1 MAERPYTITWQDAGS
16 PLIIWA
22 GLLNG
27 DTGAA
32 YKGAGGYPSKRVQVT
47 GTFGVGGSV
56 RIQGSMF
63 GQEETSPVFEDLQDV
78 AFTPL
83 TFSVAG
89 ARATSDLVVQ
99 VRPEV
104 TAGDGTTALTVRL
117 LMSDK

>member
-1 MAERPYTITWQDAGS
+1 MAERPYTITWQDVGA

-32 YKGAGGYPSKRVQVT
+32 YKGAAGYPKKRVQVS
-47 GTFGVGGSV
+47 GTFGAGGAV
-56 RIQGSMF
+56 RVQGSMF
-63 GQEETSPVFEDLQDV
+63 GQLEASPVFDDMQDES
-78 AFTPL
+78 ATPL

-99 VRPEV
+99 IRPEV
-104 TAGDGTTALTVRL
+104 TAGDATTDLTVRL
-117 LMSDK
+117 LMKD